1 MTISSTPND
10 LSSVIRFRDHF
21 EFYPLPGDFRPET
34 SSSSQFGSPGLQSI
48 NSLLILART
57 ILEKVD
63 AETQESGIQTAWYM
77 LLQGMFAFDAS
88 RPVAQVGSI
97 MVVEQFVL
105 SKAAPCTGGI
115 RFGDTMVGG

>member
-1 MTISSTPND
+1 M
-10 LSSVIRFRDHF
+10 
-21 EFYPLPGDFRPET
+21 
-34 SSSSQFGSPGLQSI
+34 

-57 ILEKVD
+57 ILEKVGN
-63 AETQESGIQTAWYM
+63 ETQESGILIAWYN
-77 LLQGMFAFDAS
+77 LFQGMFAFDTS

-97 MVVEQFVL
+97 EVVDQFGL

>member
-1 MTISSTPND
+1 M
-10 LSSVIRFRDHF
+10 
-21 EFYPLPGDFRPET
+21 
-34 SSSSQFGSPGLQSI
+34 

-63 AETQESGIQTAWYM
+63 YQSEESGIRNAWHN
-77 LLQGMFAFDAS
+77 LFQGMFAFDTS

-97 MVVEQFVL
+97 NVVNQFGL
-105 SKAAPCTGGI
+105 SSAAPCTGGI